1 MHRALPP
8 FGRQLTR
15 LALSLVV
22 IALAAPAAA
31 VKITFEELGENLP
44 IKDPSTGGL
53 QFFYNGSSAAR
64 VGQPT
69 NFTSHTATFSN
80 QFTNFGGGCCWQGW
94 ADSQTTDTTTPGFVN
109 QYSAIAGSGAFGS
122 RTYGVAFT
130 GGQVGA
136 QADVSRITFAAPVSL
151 KGAYFTNTTY
161 AALSMRDGDSFAKK
175 FGGPS
180 GNDPDYFILTITGR
194 DSQNAVTGSV
204 EFALADYRFADP
216 ALDYIVSNWTFVDLS
231 SLGEVAALEFSLDS
245 SDQSF
250 GFLNTPSYFAMD
262 NLTFTHDP
270 SVVKDEIAEHRAL
283 AASKRAE
290 AETEDRAADELESAL
305 DSNDGDE

>member
-69 NFTSHTATFSN
+69 NF
-80 QFTNFGGGCCWQGW
+80 
-94 ADSQTTDTTTPGFVN
+94 DTTTPGFVN